1 MDGPYAPAPR
11 GAPPWTHGR
20 SSGRYDIVRG
30 VLALRPPSFAL
41 GARSFVRGARW
52 IARHPKHWAH
62 AVVPALFALVLVTAF
77 AGLGAW
83 AAWRLSAPLRDEVSL
98 LWQIVGMLEAFAV
111 GSVAVGVGAL
121 LGLSLAQPASGWAL
135 DHLSRALDLSL
146 GGVAHPEGRWLPAA
160 WRGLQVT
167 LAGLAVSLPLLGALL
182 LVDVLFPPAMV
193 VTVPLKFIVG
203 ALVVAWDLLDYP
215 FGLRG
220 LPVRAR
226 LRFIRAN
233 FRAVLG
239 FGGCASLVL
248 LLPGVG
254 LLVLLPLGAA
264 GATQLVA
271 EIERGPTLPSP
282 VKPG

>member
-1 MDGPYAPAPR
+1 MAGSQPFQACGTPARP
-11 GAPPWTHGR
+11 HGR
-20 SSGRYDIVRG
+20 FGGHYDIVR
-30 VLALRPPSFAL
+30 VMLAIRPPSFAL
-41 GARSFVRGARW
+41 GARSFVRGSRW
-52 IARHPKHWAH
+52 IARHPRHWPH
-62 AVVPALFALVLVTAF
+62 ALVPALFAFVLVTAF

-111 GSVAVGVGAL
+111 GSVAVGVGVL

-146 GGVAHPEGRWLPAA
+146 GGVAHPEGSWFTTA
-160 WRGLQVT
+160 WRGLLVT
-167 LAGLAVSLPLLGALL
+167 LAGLAVSLPVLGALL
-182 LVDVLFPPAMV
+182 LVDVFFPPALV
-193 VTVPLKFIVG
+193 VTVPLKFMVG

-220 LPVRAR
+220 MPVGERV
-226 LRFIRAN
+226 RFVRAN

-239 FGGCASLVL
+239 FGACASLVL
-248 LLPGVG
+248 LVPGVG
-254 LLVLLPLGAA
+254 VLVLLPLGAA

-271 EIERGPTLPSP
+271 EIERGTALAPAT
-282 VKPG
+282 KPG